1 MEGMVVEE
9 TVAERPTTATVAERS
24 ANGKSIVERLDTVW

>member
-24 ANGKSIVERLDTVW
+24 NGKSIVERLDTV